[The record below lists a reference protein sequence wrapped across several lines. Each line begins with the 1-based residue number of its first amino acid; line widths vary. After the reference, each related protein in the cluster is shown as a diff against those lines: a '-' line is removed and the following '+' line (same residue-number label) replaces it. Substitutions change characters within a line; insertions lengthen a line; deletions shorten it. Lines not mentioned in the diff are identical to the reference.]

1 MLLPTKGSSQS
12 QLKQTLARGRTG
24 LFNWRPT
31 GLSKWSKWLEWPNWT
46 MWKAALYKHYT
57 APQLVQFKSLRN
69 GFILFAFGLAAV
81 LIANNQLESSL
92 QQELIVL
99 FGLIIGG
106 LGFVLAMMAYVR
118 IVISRIV
125 SFLNK

>member
-1 MLLPTKGSSQS
+1 
-12 QLKQTLARGRTG
+12 
-24 LFNWRPT
+24 
-31 GLSKWSKWLEWPNWT
+31 